1 MRNKDQARSSESN
14 IVRDSYAP
22 WNVSELLENRADTLS
37 NETSLELLQEFKG
50 QLIFW
55 RQSFFS
61 NNCFHS
67 GRISTNGIFCI
78 LNISETV
85 NVAGV
90 YQLIRN
96 IAMIFS

>member
-22 WNVSELLENRADTLS
+22 WNVSELLGNRADTLS

-50 QLIFW
+50 QFIFW
-55 RQSFFS
+55 RQGFFP
-61 NNCFHS
+61 NNCLHR

-78 LNISETV
+78 LK
-85 NVAGV
+85 
-90 YQLIRN
+90 
-96 IAMIFS
+96 